1 MCRVLGVS
9 RSGFYASRSRR
20 SKRKGEDER
29 LKPLIRSIFETSK
42 RTYGILRIIAALAKL
57 GIKVGKNRVS
67 RLMKS
72 EGLWVKTRR
81 RFKVTTNSDHKR
93 PVAPNRLNQEFWAKE
108 PDSIWTGD
116 ITYIRTSEGWLYLAV
131 VLDICTRKI
140 VGWSMDKRMKDDL
153 VVGAFKN
160 ALQRR
165 KPDKGFIFH
174 SDRGSQY
181 CSKRFRKLVRG
192 VGGKQSMSATGCC
205 YDNAITESFFGT
217 RKRELV
223 HHSPDETTTLAK
235 PSIFSYIE
243 GFYNRTRMHSAIGYM
258 SPDEFEQSLYRMA
271 A

>member
-1 MCRVLGVS
+1 VS
-9 RSGFYASRSRR
+9 RSGFYASLTRW
-20 SKRKGEDER
+20 SKRKSEDER
-29 LKPLIRSIFETSK
+29 LKPLIHSIFETSK
-42 RTYGILRIIAALAKL
+42 RTYGILRIIEALGRL
-57 GIKVGKNRVS
+57 GINIGKNRVS
-67 RLMKS
+67 RLMK
-72 EGLWVKTRR
+72 EAGLWVKTRR

-93 PVAPNRLNQEFWAKE
+93 PVAPNLLNQEFWSEK

-116 ITYIRTSEGWLYLAV
+116 ITYIRTSQGWLYLAV

-153 VVGAFKN
+153 VVAAFKN

-165 KPDKGFIFH
+165 KPAKGFIFH

-181 CSKRFRKLVRG
+181 CSKHFSKLVKG
-192 VGGKQSMSATGCC
+192 SGGKQSMSATGCC

-217 RKRELV
+217 LKRELV
-223 HHSPDETTTLAK
+223 HHCRYETRTLAK
-235 PSIFSYIE
+235 RSIFSYIE